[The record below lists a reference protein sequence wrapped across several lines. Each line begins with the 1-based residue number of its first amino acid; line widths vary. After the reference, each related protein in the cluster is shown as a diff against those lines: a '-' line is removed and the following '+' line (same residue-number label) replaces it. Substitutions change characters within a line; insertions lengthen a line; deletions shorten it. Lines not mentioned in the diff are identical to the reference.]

1 MVFGNTDM
9 GVMLRDLE
17 NLGFYEVLLPFLL
30 IFTIIFA
37 ILQKIK
43 LFGPTAKNINIIV
56 AVIIAFFVVRVP
68 SIVGVMTQFLPKV
81 SILVLVLLMFL
92 LVLGIF
98 GAQGEKMTGGWLFIA
113 MLAAL
118 VGLVWAI
125 FSSIPSISLPSWLEL
140 QSGDLQ
146 VIGLIIALFG
156 GIYLITRES
165 GEKSG
170 DAGGGN
176 WKKLADSFG
185 AGNLGRNPGKD

>member
-1 MVFGNTDM
+1 MAFGNTEL

-17 NLGFYEVLLPFLL
+17 NMGFYEVLLPFLL
-30 IFTIIFA
+30 IFTILFA

-43 LFGPTAKNINIIV
+43 LFGTNSKNINIVV

-98 GAQGEKMTGGWLFIA
+98 GAQGDKMTGGWLFIA
-113 MLAAL
+113 MLAGL

-140 QSGDLQ
+140 SSGDMQ
-146 VIGLIIALFG
+146 VIGLIVALFG
-156 GIYLITRES
+156 GIYLITREGGANNS
-165 GEKSG
+165 GKGWE
-170 DAGGGN
+170 
-176 WKKLADSFG
+176 KLAKSFG
-185 AGNLGRNPGKD
+185 SDKLGRDGSS